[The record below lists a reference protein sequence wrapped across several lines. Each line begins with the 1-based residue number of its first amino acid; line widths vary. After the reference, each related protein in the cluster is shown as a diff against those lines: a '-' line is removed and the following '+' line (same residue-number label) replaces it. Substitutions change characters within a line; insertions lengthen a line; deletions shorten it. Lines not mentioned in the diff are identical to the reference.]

1 MTQAQPLRGSPAAAI
16 PLPRI
21 NSRHWVARMK
31 AALRAT
37 FLAPVQQTRK
47 NAGHR
52 AVQREAFMEDAAMAR
67 EMYRL

>member
-1 MTQAQPLRGSPAAAI
+1 
-16 PLPRI
+16 
-21 NSRHWVARMK
+21 MK

-47 NAGHR
+47 SAGHR

>member
-21 NSRHWVARMK
+21 SSRRWVARMT
-31 AALRAT
+31 AAFRAT
-37 FLAPVQQTRK
+37 FLTPAQETRK
-47 NAGHR
+47 KPSHR
-52 AVQREAFMEDAAMAR
+52 AVVREAFMEDAAMAR

>member
-16 PLPRI
+16 SLPRI
-21 NSRHWVARMK
+21 NSRHWAARMA

-37 FLAPVQQTRK
+37 FVAPVQPTRK
-47 NAGHR
+47 KPSHR
-52 AVQREAFMEDAAMAR
+52 AVRREAFVEDAAMAR

>member
-21 NSRHWVARMK
+21 SSRPWGSRI
-31 AALRAT
+31 AAFLRAT
-37 FLAPVQQTRK
+37 FISPAQETRK
-47 NAGHR
+47 KPSHR

>member
-37 FLAPVQQTRK
+37 FLAPVQEARK

>member
-47 NAGHR
+47 SAGHR

>member
-1 MTQAQPLRGSPAAAI
+1 
-16 PLPRI
+16 
-21 NSRHWVARMK
+21 MK

-37 FLAPVQQTRK
+37 FLAPVQESRK
-47 NAGHR
+47 KPSHR

>member
-21 NSRHWVARMK
+21 NSRHWVARIK

-37 FLAPVQQTRK
+37 FLVPAQQTRK
-47 NAGHR
+47 NRSHR
-52 AVQREAFMEDAAMAR
+52 AVAREAFMEDAAMAR

>member
-1 MTQAQPLRGSPAAAI
+1 MTHAKPLRGSPAAAI

-21 NSRHWVARMK
+21 NSRHWGARMA
-31 AALRAT
+31 AALRAA
-37 FLAPVQQTRK
+37 FLAPVQPTRK
-47 NAGHR
+47 KRSPR